1 VNVIDTCNLTR
12 DQVFALR
19 GYGASETAGIA
30 GLGYKNQTR
39 YMIALRKISGIQ
51 EEFEPSCRRNST
63 RRPCWPR

>member
-1 VNVIDTCNLTR
+1 VTEVNVIDTRNLTP

-39 YMIALRKISGIQ
+39 YKKIKK
-51 EEFEPSCRRNST
+51 R
-63 RRPCWPR
+63 